1 MQVSE
6 SSRDFHPDSS
16 ERFGLLK
23 RPTALSDLKY
33 DLNAGVPDPNSL
45 PSEALGRAFT
55 RILEANPE
63 ESLTYDTIHFGFPAL
78 KAFVAQKYT
87 DSVVGINDDWVT
99 MVSGS
104 AHGLDN
110 IASAFFDKGDAVI
123 VGAPSYPG
131 AIRTFTA
138 RGASVFAARQDAF
151 GITGDSLKLA
161 LAKCEDED
169 IRVKAIYLIPNY
181 DNPSSVLMPTERRKE
196 ILEIAQSHKVLVVE
210 DGAYAG
216 VDLSGEPPKSLF
228 EMAGGQGVIYCG
240 TFSKTIATGLRSGYL
255 MAAPDIIRSLRFMR
269 LDNASSPL
277 VQRAIYEFVSSD
289 EYESH
294 LSKILS
300 IYRARR
306 DVASESL
313 IKYCG
318 KFVEFDEPKGGFF
331 HWLRLREH
339 ISASSIVSKAREY
352 GVAVSGGNGYYLDA
366 DPEGDRR
373 IRLVFSTL
381 SEDDLADAIKL
392 LGKSFESIRA

>member
-1 MQVSE
+1 
-6 SSRDFHPDSS
+6 
-16 ERFGLLK
+16 
-23 RPTALSDLKY
+23 
-33 DLNAGVPDPNSL
+33 
-45 PSEALGRAFT
+45 
-55 RILEANPE
+55 
-63 ESLTYDTIHFGFPAL
+63 
-78 KAFVAQKYT
+78 
-87 DSVVGINDDWVT
+87 
-99 MVSGS
+99 
-104 AHGLDN
+104 
-110 IASAFFDKGDAVI
+110 
-123 VGAPSYPG
+123 
-131 AIRTFTA
+131 
-138 RGASVFAARQDAF
+138 
-151 GITGDSLKLA
+151 
-161 LAKCEDED
+161 
-169 IRVKAIYLIPNY
+169 
-181 DNPSSVLMPTERRKE
+181 
-196 ILEIAQSHKVLVVE
+196 
-210 DGAYAG
+210 
-216 VDLSGEPPKSLF
+216 
-228 EMAGGQGVIYCG
+228 
-240 TFSKTIATGLRSGYL
+240 

-392 LGKSFESIRA
+392 LGKAFESIRA

>member
-1 MQVSE
+1 VSE
-6 SSRDFHPDSS
+6 SGRDFHPDSS
-16 ERFGLLK
+16 EIFGLLK

-55 RILEANPE
+55 RILESNPE

-78 KAFVAQKYT
+78 KAFIAHKYA
-87 DSVVGINDDWVT
+87 DSVAGINDDWVT

-110 IASAFFDKGDAVI
+110 IASAFFDKGDGVI

-138 RGASVFAARQDAF
+138 RGASVFAARQDAS
-151 GITGDSLKLA
+151 GITGDSLKLV
-161 LAKCEDED
+161 LEKCQDEN

-181 DNPSSVLMPTERRKE
+181 DNPSSVLMPVERRKE
-196 ILEIAQSHKVLVVE
+196 ILQIAQDYKVLVIE

-216 VDLSGEPPKSLF
+216 VDLSGAPPDSLF
-228 EMAGGQGVIYCG
+228 EMAGGEGVIYCG

-255 MAAPDIIRSLRFMR
+255 MASPDITRSLRFMR

-306 DVASESL
+306 DAASESL

-318 KFVEFDEPKGGFF
+318 RFVEFDEPKGGFF
-331 HWLRLREH
+331 HWLRLRDG
-339 ISASSIVSKAREY
+339 ISASSIVSKAREF
-352 GVAVSGGNGYYLDA
+352 GVAVSAGSGYYLED
-366 DPEGDRR
+366 DPESDSRV
-373 IRLVFSTL
+373 RLVFSTL
-381 SEDDLADAIKL
+381 SEDDLADAIEL
-392 LGKSFESIRA
+392 LGKSFESIRK

>member
-1 MQVSE
+1 MKVSE
-6 SSRDFHPDSS
+6 GSPDFHPDSS

-23 RPTALSDLKY
+23 GPTALSDLKY

-45 PSEALGRAFT
+45 PSEALGHAFT

-78 KAFVAQKYT
+78 KAFVAQKYA

-110 IASAFFDKGDAVI
+110 IASAFFDKDDGVI

-138 RGASVFAARQDAF
+138 RGASVFAARQDAS

-161 LAKCEDED
+161 LAKCRDEN

-181 DNPSSVLMPTERRKE
+181 DNPSSVLMPAERRKE
-196 ILEIAQSHKVLVVE
+196 ILEIAQGHKVLVIE

-216 VDLSGEPPKSLF
+216 VDLSGDPPKSLF
-228 EMAGGQGVIYCG
+228 EMAGGEGVIYCG

-255 MAAPDIIRSLRFMR
+255 MASPDIIRSLRFMR

-306 DVASESL
+306 DAASESL
-313 IKYCG
+313 MKYCG
-318 KFVEFDEPKGGFF
+318 RFVEFDEPKGGFF
-331 HWLRLREH
+331 HWLRLRDD
-339 ISASSIVSKAREY
+339 ISASSIVSKAREF
-352 GVAVSGGNGYYLDA
+352 GVAVSAGSGYYLDA

-381 SEDDLADAIKL
+381 SEDNLADAIEL
-392 LGKSFESIRA
+392 LGESFESIRK